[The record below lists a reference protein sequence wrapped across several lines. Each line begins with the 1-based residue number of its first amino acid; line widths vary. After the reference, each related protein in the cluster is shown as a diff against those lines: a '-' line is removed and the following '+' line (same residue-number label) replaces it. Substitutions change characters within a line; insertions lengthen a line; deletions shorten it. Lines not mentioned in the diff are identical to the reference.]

1 MTSTALLYDYLKK
14 QGADVCYYIPEREG
28 EGYGMH
34 CSSVDTLS
42 ERGVNLIITVDN
54 GIAAV
59 EEVAY
64 AAQKGMDV
72 VVTDHHMPP
81 DTLPRAVA
89 VVDPHR
95 ADCASRCKDYAG
107 VGVAFKLICALEG
120 DADTVAEEYGD
131 LVALGTLAEDRKS
144 VV

>member
-1 MTSTALLYDYLKK
+1 MKKTLPKRNLKREEIDRL
-14 QGADVCYYIPEREG
+14 ARENPEAFEMCIR
-28 EGYGMH
+28 
-34 CSSVDTLS
+34 D
-42 ERGVNLIITVDN
+42 R
-54 GIAAV
+54 
-59 EEVAY
+59 AY

-107 VGVAFKLICALEG
+107 VGVAFKLVCALEG
-120 DADTVAEEYGD
+120 DADTVAEEYGC
-131 LVALGTLAEDRKS
+131 LLYTSRCV
-144 VV
+144 